1 MFRVTCLLQL
11 PFLTFCW
18 YRYPKLLI
26 LFIPATCTG
35 ELQPLDV
42 GFNGLWKVF
51 ITKFAN
57 TWLSENIMQ
66 QLRVNPDPTTVKLGL
81 KKSDLV
87 APFCGWIAAA
97 TLEMKTKSAFIRRCW
112 EKTGVL
118 VAWNFGTEERD
129 ELLAEAIKRHAA
141 GTLWK
146 PFAEKTFNNGLC
158 AMVY

>member
-97 TLEMKTKSAFIRRCW
+97 TLEMKTRSAPF
-112 EKTGVL
+112 
-118 VAWNFGTEERD
+118 
-129 ELLAEAIKRHAA
+129 
-141 GTLWK
+141 TLRVISL
-146 PFAEKTFNNGLC
+146 T
-158 AMVY
+158 Y